1 MKFLDRLLKRN
12 TTPAYDT
19 YWNQFS
25 GADVAGVT
33 VNVNSTE
40 SISAVYACV
49 AAISESVGSLPLN
62 LYRKT
67 ESGREKATTHPLYRL
82 LHDQPNEWQTALE
95 FREQMQRQILL
106 RGNAF
111 AEIKWSSAGRVE
123 ALVPLHPDS
132 VTVLVSDTNRLVYDV
147 TDRKGHI
154 RRLLAD
160 EVLHLRY
167 HSDDGVM
174 GRSPIA
180 VARDTIGL
188 ALAERTHGERMFAQ
202 GTKLSGVI
210 ETQPGTTKDQARQI
224 RESWAEGYGS
234 VSNHGKTGVLPQGA
248 TFKTVSMTLEDAEWI
263 EARRLSVEEVARLFR
278 VPPVLIGDL
287 REANYSNAVELGRY
301 FVTHTL
307 RRHLVLWEQAI
318 NRALITDTA
327 HFFAEFNVEGL
338 LRGDSLNR
346 AQFYDYALKDGWM
359 LKSEVRQLENL
370 PAIQG
375 INDAQ
380 QEAAPP
386 ADTSPQAEGARP
398 NQKAQES
405 GRPQGG
411 AA

>member
-12 TTPAYDT
+12 TTPTYDT
-19 YWNQFS
+19 YWNQFT

-67 ESGREKATTHPLYRL
+67 DSGREKATTHPLYRL

-111 AEIKWSSAGRVE
+111 AEIKWSPSGRVE
-123 ALVPLHPDS
+123 SLVPLHPLN
-132 VTVLVSDTNRLVYDV
+132 VTVSVSDTNRLLYDV
-147 TDRKGHI
+147 TDRKGHV

-167 HSDDGVM
+167 HSDDGVL

-210 ETQPGTTKDQARQI
+210 ETQPGTTKDQAKQI

-318 NRALITDTA
+318 NRSLITDTA

>member
-111 AEIKWSSAGRVE
+111 AEIKWSPSGRVE
-123 ALVPLHPDS
+123 SLIPLHPLN
-132 VTVLVSDTNRLVYDV
+132 VTVSVSDTNRLLYDV
-147 TDRKGHI
+147 TDRKGHV

-210 ETQPGTTKDQARQI
+210 ETQPGTTKDQAKQI

-318 NRALITDTA
+318 NRSLITDTA

-375 INDAQ
+375 IDDAR
-380 QEAAPP
+380 EEETPP
-386 ADTSPQAEGARP
+386 ANGSTSPSGAGDDRGGKAEEVPPRT
-398 NQKAQES
+398 
-405 GRPQGG
+405 